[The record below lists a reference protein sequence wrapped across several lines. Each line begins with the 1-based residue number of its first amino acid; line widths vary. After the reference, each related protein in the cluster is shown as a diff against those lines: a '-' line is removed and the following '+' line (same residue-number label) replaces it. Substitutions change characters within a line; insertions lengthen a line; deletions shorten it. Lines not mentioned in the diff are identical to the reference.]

1 MTGQNT
7 FYMLICKLKTSVDAV
22 WIRNRMIRRKDRR
35 KGGWMDENFNSV
47 YICTNAVWNKIR
59 LLNGWI
65 IGWTDTGRYMKTYHT
80 MIYNL
85 HIPGA
90 VPGICGWMAE

>member
-1 MTGQNT
+1 MTDQNT

-35 KGGWMDENFNSV
+35 KGGWTDENFNNV

-59 LLNGWI
+59 LPNGWI
-65 IGWTDTGRYMKTYHT
+65 IGWTDTGRDENISHNDLQSTYTWSCTRYM
-80 MIYNL
+80 
-85 HIPGA
+85 
-90 VPGICGWMAE
+90 WMDG